1 MTHTAAAAERSAAS
15 AATLPLAASIIL
27 AVLWGAYTVLVCI
40 EIFSIPLSTT
50 AG

>member
-1 MTHTAAAAERSAAS
+1 MTRTAAAAEHS

-40 EIFSIPLSTT
+40 EIFSIPLPTT